1 MVVRVVVRVVRVGSC
16 DIYIDHTNHCIF
28 ECTHAIA
35 SRDVCTYLLCVAC
48 GQLPREMCART
59 CCVLRV
65 GILPPAWR
73 VCTHTRSLF
82 CLSLSLPPLL
92 PSLPPPLRRPSLTK
106 IQRMTILQMP
116 RSASHREASHVTAR
130 PKTLTTVWMKIH
142 YPGNRHV
149 AIDGGRETYMAAWDD
164 SACHSFLRVR
174 PAEVRGQRGG
184 GSSICLSCMRR
195 LVCELFEPALPHL
208 TSLFHSCT

>member
-1 MVVRVVVRVVRVGSC
+1 MIWWFVWWFVWFVWVRVTYTSIIQITVSSSA
-16 DIYIDHTNHCIF
+16 HT
-28 ECTHAIA
+28 
-35 SRDVCTYLLCVAC
+35 
-48 GQLPREMCART
+48 QLPREMCART

-92 PSLPPPLRRPSLTK
+92 PPLPSPLRRPSLTK

-184 GSSICLSCMRR
+184 GSSICLSCMP
-195 LVCELFEPALPHL
+195 VGM
-208 TSLFHSCT
+208 